1 MKDLTAENETRSMM
15 KTDYGDSKADKS
27 NELNDSMTIS
37 EQSRDEFENTAHTLG
52 GNNNG

>member
-15 KTDYGDSKADKS
+15 VSDYGDSKVDKS
-27 NELNDSMTIS
+27 KELNESMTIS
-37 EQSRDEFENTAHTLG
+37 EQSRDEFENTTHTLG